1 MGHADPILDVSVMD
15 YQWVPFTPNRDF
27 RKEPKIF
34 VRAEGLY
41 YWSDKGDRIVDG
53 CSGLFCV
60 PLGHGRR
67 EIADAVHKQL
77 LELDFAG
84 AFTRSHPKAFQLAKK
99 ITEFTPA
106 GMNRVFFTNSG
117 SEAVDT
123 AMKIALAYHRAKG
136 EGGRNMFVSRERAY
150 HGVNMG
156 GVALSGLVRNRD
168 TFGPGVAGVVH
179 MRSTMLPENKFL
191 KGQPQKGAELAE
203 DLTRLIALHGAQNI
217 AAVFIEPIAGST
229 GCLPPPVGYL
239 ERVREL
245 CTQNGILLVF
255 DEVINGLGRTGY
267 DFASKAFNVTPDI
280 LTMAK
285 ALTNGMQPMG
295 AVAVRQDIHDVIV
308 NRGPEHLVEFFHG
321 YTYTA
326 HPASCAAGLAT
337 LEIYQREKTFEKA
350 RALGQYFLDRVFELQ
365 DLPCISDIRG
375 YGLMAAFDL
384 KVKDGKPGL
393 AGHEAQKRLFD
404 AGLHVKATGDAI
416 IMAPAYVAERKH
428 VDEMMSIIRA
438 VSSKWSR

>member
-1 MGHADPILDVSVMD
+1 MGHAERQVAATL
-15 YQWVPFTPNRDF
+15 QPFWMPFSANKEFKSEPRMFARAKGMYFYTP
-27 RKEPKIF
+27 
-34 VRAEGLY
+34 
-41 YWSDKGDRIVDG
+41 DG
-53 CSGLFCV
+53 REVIDASSGLFCV
-60 PLGHGRR
+60 AAGHCRD
-67 EIADAVHKQL
+67 EIAQAVFEQL
-77 LELDFAG
+77 QTLDFTAPFLR
-84 AFTRSHPKAFQLAKK
+84 AHAKAFELAER
-99 ITEFTPA
+99 ITQYTPP
-106 GMNRVFFTNSG
+106 GLNRVFFTNSG

-123 AMKIALAYHRAKG
+123 AMKIALAYHRARG
-136 EGGRNMFVSRERAY
+136 EGGRTMFVSRERAY

-156 GVALSGLVRNRD
+156 GVALSGLVRNRE

-179 MRSTMLPENKFL
+179 MRSTVLPENRFVR
-191 KGQPQKGAELAE
+191 GQPPRGAELAE
-203 DLTRLIALHGAQNI
+203 DLARLVALHGAQNI
-217 AAVFIEPIAGST
+217 AAVFIEPVAGST

-245 CTQNGILLVF
+245 CTQHGILLVF
-255 DEVINGLGRTGY
+255 DEVINGLGRTGH

-295 AVAVRQDIHDVIV
+295 AVAVRQDIHDAIV
-308 NRGPEHLVEFFHG
+308 ARGPEHLVEFFHG

-337 LEIYQREKTFEKA
+337 LEIYQRENTFEKA
-350 RALGQYFLDRVFELQ
+350 RELGRYFLDRVFELQ
-365 DLPCISDIRG
+365 DLPCMTDIRG

-404 AGLHVKATGDAI
+404 AGLHLKATGDAI
-416 IMAPAYVAERKH
+416 IMAPAYVAEKKH
-428 VDEMMSIIRA
+428 VDEMISIVRGVFA
-438 VSSKWSR
+438 RWS